1 MPLRDADEV
10 GVPDVRR
17 FSDLQLTDEAS
28 SPAPAPDRPVR
39 TRRARPRSAP
49 KQALAA
55 VPPDTHEA
63 DVLARPLLGDEPQVH
78 LQADVPEEAI
88 QRVKLVSFELGED
101 WPHLRRHQTI
111 LGALAWE
118 YVDHTDQDK
127 LDVLAELVDAYR
139 AGPWRG
145 LPEVRRLNARIPAS
159 LKRRMD
165 GSLLALAGS
174 RRDVSARMVLAALV
188 WRHVVSRDEDA
199 GRFARLVDILGAY
212 QQELERRSLSA
223 PLARTPVPR

>member
-17 FSDLQLTDEAS
+17 FSDLQLTGET
-28 SPAPAPDRPVR
+28 SPAPVPDRPAR
-39 TRRARPRSAP
+39 ARRARPRPRPAP

-78 LQADVPEEAI
+78 LQADVPEEAM

-118 YVDHTDQDK
+118 YVDHTD
-127 LDVLAELVDAYR
+127 
-139 AGPWRG
+139 
-145 LPEVRRLNARIPAS
+145 
-159 LKRRMD
+159 
-165 GSLLALAGS
+165 
-174 RRDVSARMVLAALV
+174 
-188 WRHVVSRDEDA
+188 
-199 GRFARLVDILGAY
+199 
-212 QQELERRSLSA
+212 
-223 PLARTPVPR
+223 